1 MKDQI
6 SALMDGELALNSSE
20 HVFTAIKAG
29 GEMAVCWS
37 TYHLIGDVMRGSALL
52 KPGFNERLMQQL
64 ETEPTVLAPHGRR
77 TFIKSPALWSAA
89 ASVSAVMFVG
99 WMVMQQQ
106 TQSNIAV
113 HPQEIAQNLPSEYL
127 MAHQAS
133 AATSA
138 AYYIQPAAY
147 AGSGN

>member
-1 MKDQI
+1 MKEQI
-6 SALMDGELALNSSE
+6 SALMDGELAPNGSE
-20 HVFTAIKAG
+20 HVFAAIKAG

-52 KPGFNERLMQQL
+52 KPDFNERLMQQL
-64 ETEPTVLAPHGRR
+64 ESEPTVLAPHSRR

-106 TQSNIAV
+106 TQSQIEVN
-113 HPQEIAQNLPSEYL
+113 PQEIAQNLPSEYL
-127 MAHQAS
+127 LAHQAYS
-133 AATSA
+133 ANSA
-138 AYYIQPAAY
+138 AYYVQPAAY

>member
-6 SALMDGELALNSSE
+6 SALMDGELAPNGSE
-20 HVFTAIKAG
+20 HVFAAIKAG

-52 KPGFNERLMQQL
+52 KPDFNERLMQQL
-64 ETEPTVLAPHGRR
+64 ESEPTVLAPHSRR
-77 TFIKSPALWSAA
+77 TLIKSPALWSAA

-106 TQSNIAV
+106 TQSRIEVN
-113 HPQEIAQNLPSEYL
+113 PQEIAQNLPSEYL
-127 MAHQAS
+127 LAHQAS
-133 AATSA
+133 AASSA
-138 AYYIQPAAY
+138 AYYVQPAAY